1 MTDVFI
7 YLSFKPRHTSKRI
20 ARVYSSLKRYIPDLD
35 FHVVTFDAAADQGR
49 RQQTFDNIVVPHTIY
64 NADSLGSLEYPHRP
78 TKGNFSL
85 TARGYVDL
93 PVILFWLDNMKYRR
107 FWVMEDDVEYTG
119 DFGAFI
125 KEIDETNSN
134 IGLACTHLRKLPD
147 DWNYTYM
154 FSSGTD
160 VLPPT
165 MLKRV
170 CFLPFFCITGA
181 ALSAIHSAYMRG
193 WTGYNEMSWAII
205 LDFAGIPIRDIGGN
219 GPYVAPEDR
228 NLRYIDKS
236 NEDFQKLGS
245 FGTLNIRLFP
255 GRERN
260 ILWHPIK
267 KPRAFIKAEAKR
279 LISIFHWYRKKIIY
293 RLMDRITL
301 GTQA

>member
-1 MTDVFI
+1 MRDAFI
-7 YLSFKPRHTSKRI
+7 YLSYKPHDTSKRI
-20 ARVYSSLKRYIPDLD
+20 ARVYNSLRKHVPHLD
-35 FHVVTFDAAADQGR
+35 FHVVTFDAAAEQGR
-49 RQQTFDNIVVPHTIY
+49 REETFDNIVLPHTIY
-64 NADSLGSLEYPHRP
+64 NADSLGSLEYPNRP

-93 PVILFWLDNMKYRR
+93 PIILFWLNNVDYSR

-125 KEIDETNSN
+125 KGIGKTNSN
-134 IGLACTHLRKLPD
+134 AGLACTHLRKLPD
-147 DWNYTYM
+147 DWDYIYM

-160 VLPPT
+160 ILPPD

-170 CFLPFFCITGA
+170 CFLPFFCITAA

-193 WTGYNEMSWAII
+193 WAGYNEMSWAMI

-228 NLRYIDKS
+228 DRHYIDRS
-236 NEDFQKLGS
+236 PDDFRKLGS
-245 FGTLNIRLFP
+245 FGTLQIRLIP

-260 ILWHPIK
+260 VLWHPIK
-267 KPRAFIKAEAKR
+267 TLPNWITMKR
-279 LISIFHWYRKKIIY
+279 KRFLSIWAYYLARSASLFSRS
-293 RLMDRITL
+293 R
-301 GTQA
+301 